1 MNPEAYR
8 LLDLMKQLAPDQNVS
23 PSEHNIV
30 HIYQTRYMAKL
41 MVVLAEEQ
49 EKASEK
55 MEQLTIRLITQTD
68 TLVKFTRGLYVFTAA
83 LLVVAVVQL
92 LVAFVCHQ

>member
-55 MEQLTIRLITQTD
+55 IDGQVALDMALAIWIRQPVEQPVGVLAEWL
-68 TLVKFTRGLYVFTAA
+68 
-83 LLVVAVVQL
+83 
-92 LVAFVCHQ
+92 

>member
-8 LLDLMKQLAPDQNVS
+8 LLELMKQLAPDRNVS
-23 PSEHNIV
+23 PDDHNLV
-30 HIYQTRYMAKL
+30 HVYQTRYMAKL

-55 MEQLTIRLITQTD
+55 MEQLTTRLIAQTD
-68 TLVKFTRGLYVFTAA
+68 TLVKFTKGLYWFTAA
-83 LLVVAVVQL
+83 LLALAVVQL
-92 LVAFVCHQ
+92 VIVFAVRC